1 MQQNACLR
9 RYIVIRA
16 KEVNQMIRKSVFG
29 ILCLCC
35 VLLCATASAKMVYV
49 DGKTASRVH
58 LRSAASQQS
67 ESLGL
72 FYTGT
77 EAELTGGAAFE
88 AEWERVKI
96 GAMTGYI
103 MCDYLTEE
111 RPQQAVMPAGRVKG
125 GSLNLRAQPSRESS
139 VLQVLKEHE
148 KLVIMGQTANGWY
161 YVLTP
166 DNTIGYVM
174 PEYVAL
180 TGESVSSN
188 NTQNRRV
195 GQTYNG
201 DFIYSWP
208 APNGQTLYFAALED
222 PAIKFEDVNF
232 DGHDDVIVYIIRGA
246 SNFFT
251 EFFVWDDGHY
261 VYAPH
266 PGLDYGICN
275 YQLYPEYGIV
285 HSGANNGYAG
295 ALHEDVLMRWEGN
308 ELRVIRRAVSEHE
321 TETADLPEQEG
332 YVATTYLQ
340 RLRVRVW
347 DYSIGVC
354 EGEKV
359 YETVISLDELN
370 DDEGYRRLFAGEQE
384 ALWKDIK

>member
-1 MQQNACLR
+1 
-9 RYIVIRA
+9 
-16 KEVNQMIRKSVFG
+16 MIRKRAFA

-35 VLLCATASAKMVYV
+35 MLLCASAVAKTVYV

-96 GAMTGYI
+96 GEMTGYI

-111 RPQQAVMPAGRVKG
+111 RPQQAEMPAGRVKG
-125 GSLNLRAQPSRESS
+125 GSLNLRAQPSRQSK
-139 VLQVLKEHE
+139 VLQVLEESE
-148 KLVIMGQTANGWY
+148 KLVIMGQTASSWY
-161 YVLTP
+161 YVLCQDGKT
-166 DNTIGYVM
+166 GYVM

-188 NTQNRRV
+188 NSQICRV
-195 GQTYNG
+195 GQTYEG
-201 DFIYSWP
+201 DFIYSWD
-208 APNGQTLYFAALED
+208 APNGQTLYFTALED

-232 DGHDDVIVYIIRGA
+232 DGHEDVVVFIIRGA

-251 EFFVWDDGHY
+251 EFFVWDDGQY
-261 VYAPH
+261 VYAAH
-266 PGLDYGICN
+266 PGLEYGICN

-295 ALHEDVLMRWEGN
+295 ALHEDVLLRWEGN
-308 ELRVIRRAVSEHE
+308 QLRTIRRAVSDHE
-321 TETADLPEQEG
+321 VETADLPEREG

-340 RLRVRVW
+340 KLRVRVW
-347 DYSIGVC
+347 DYTKGVY
-354 EGEKV
+354 EGELV
-359 YETVISLDELN
+359 YETVIDLDDLN
-370 DDEGYRRLFAGEQE
+370 DDDGYRRLFTGEQE
-384 ALWKDIK
+384 ALWKGIK